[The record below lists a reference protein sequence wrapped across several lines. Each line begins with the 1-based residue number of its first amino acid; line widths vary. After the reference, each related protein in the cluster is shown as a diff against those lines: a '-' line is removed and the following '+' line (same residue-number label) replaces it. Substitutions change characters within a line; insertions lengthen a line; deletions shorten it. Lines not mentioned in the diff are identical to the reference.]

1 MLRLNSNPANTLVES
16 HRHIGNLQKVGRK
29 FRFEWLGL
37 GEIENRD
44 GDPEEE
50 RLQGVYV
57 VRYVGL
63 FEMLRVHVDRNVSN
77 IVCVHSS
84 IGSCMYFSG
93 PRRCCVVIWEHEPHC
108 HNLRSNLIHLHFVSM

>member
-1 MLRLNSNPANTLVES
+1 MLPLNSNPANTLVES
-16 HRHIGNLQKVGRK
+16 HRHIGNLQKVRRK
-29 FRFEWLGL
+29 FRLEWLGL

-50 RLQGVYV
+50 RLRGVYV

-63 FEMLRVHVDRNVSN
+63 FEMLRVHVDQNVSN

-93 PRRCCVVIWEHEPHC
+93 PRRCCMVIWEHEPHC
-108 HNLRSNLIHLHFVSM
+108 HDL